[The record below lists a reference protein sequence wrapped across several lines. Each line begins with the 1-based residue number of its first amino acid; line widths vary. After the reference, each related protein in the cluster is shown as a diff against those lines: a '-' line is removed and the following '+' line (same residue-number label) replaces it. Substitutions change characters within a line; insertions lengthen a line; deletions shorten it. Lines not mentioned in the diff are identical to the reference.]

1 MYKILLVEDD
11 KALRFI
17 YSKMK
22 VWSKCGFVISQEAT
36 DGKMALEILQNNQFD
51 LIVTDIRMPFIDGI
65 EFLRKIRHLNINT
78 CVIFISSYDE
88 FEYARQ
94 GLILGAFDYILKPI
108 KEKQLKEVLERV
120 KKYLIETSE
129 NMHIISPVLKALKYI
144 NVDLNESNFIKQV
157 CLCMSTIYENI
168 FTMED
173 IALSLNL
180 NKDYFGKVFK
190 QHTNVTFNHFYS
202 IVKVEYS
209 KELLSTGNYTIYQI
223 SELLGYSSVDYFT
236 KIFKDIT
243 GETPSKFK
251 AN

>member
-11 KALRFI
+11 KALRFV

-22 VWSKCGFVISQEAT
+22 VWSECGFVISQEAT
-36 DGKMALEILQNNQFD
+36 DGKMALEILQNNSFD

-65 EFLRKIRHLNINT
+65 EFLREIRNRNINT

-108 KEKQLKEVLERV
+108 KEKQLREVLERT
-120 KKYLIETSE
+120 KKHLIEVCSDI
-129 NMHIISPVLKALKYI
+129 NIIPPVIKALESIDI
-144 NVDLNESNFIKQV
+144 NLEDSNFIKQV
-157 CLCMSTIYENI
+157 CVCMSTLYENI

-173 IALSLNL
+173 IALGLNL
-180 NKDYFGKVFK
+180 NKDYFGKLFK
-190 QHTNVTFNHFYS
+190 KHTHVSFNHFYS

-209 KELLSTGNYTIYQI
+209 KELLSTGNYTIYQV

-236 KIFKDIT
+236 KVFKEIT
-243 GETPSKFK
+243 GEKPSKFK
-251 AN
+251 VN